1 MARTTIDILDK
12 ELTRTTNYYASLT
25 KEVRFRFLREEFL
38 LDKHYWDKY
47 YGLLSKVKFS
57 WNEFKYTDITSTSM
71 IDTLITT
78 DDIGVYVFII
88 RGENL
93 ILEAPKFIFYV
104 GIAGERDSK
113 RPLRSR
119 LKDYFYTSV
128 KKRKQVHRL
137 LSMYHKNVYVSYSTM
152 KVTSKRLSN
161 IEKYLHG
168 FFYPVCNERDFP
180 VEIKTLR
187 KAFGG
192 R

>member
-1 MARTTIDILDK
+1 MARITIDILDK
-12 ELTRTTNYYASLT
+12 ELTRTTNYYSSLN

-38 LDKHYWDKY
+38 LDRYYWEKY
-47 YGLLSKVKFS
+47 HKLLSKVKFT
-57 WNEFKYTDITSTSM
+57 WNEFKYTDITSTGM
-71 IDTLITT
+71 LDTIIPT

-88 RGENL
+88 KGDNL
-93 ILEAPKFIFYV
+93 ILDAPKFIFYV
-104 GIAGERDSK
+104 GIAGERNSG
-113 RPLRSR
+113 RPLRTR

-152 KVTSKRLSN
+152 KVSSARLSN
-161 IEKYLHG
+161 IEKCLHG

-180 VEIKTLR
+180 VEIKDLR